1 VTNGYDRRGRLAVI
15 TNGPAVTTLTLNDA
29 GETLTESYNGGPLNG
44 LSVTNGFDS
53 LLRRISVTVLNGSS
67 VLARTTNSY
76 DAASRL
82 STVSDGANAAAYSY
96 LANSPLV
103 DHIVFANSG
112 ATVMT
117 NQNSYDYLNR
127 LTAISSGGA
136 SSTSPISFQ
145 YAYNAANQRTKVTL
159 MDGSYWSYGYDAL
172 GQLTASSKYFPDGTA
187 RLGQLFNYTFDTIG
201 NRTLTQ
207 AGGNYPGTPLRVSS
221 YTNNALNQIVSRGV
235 PGAVD
240 VMGLTLATN
249 FVKVNGSNA
258 YQNLDYFREQI
269 AVNNT
274 SASLWTNMTVSAP
287 GQATVSGHVFV
298 AKNPEKYTYD
308 ADGNLTSD
316 GRWTNIWDGENRL
329 INITSL
335 ATTPTASQY
344 SLALT
349 YDYMGR
355 RIQKIVSTNNG
366 SAWVVS
372 YTNRF
377 VYDGWNVVAI
387 LDGAN
392 NLLTTFT
399 WGLDLSGSPQGA
411 GGVGGLISMTVH
423 SGPNAGTYFY
433 CYDGNGNVVALVNA
447 ANGSLAQTYEYDPF
461 GQITRS
467 SGYLGNLNPFLFS
480 TKYYDWETGLYY
492 YGYRYYN
499 PSTGRWPNRDP
510 IRELG
515 FEIVSQ
521 RPKTTQEKY
530 MDEFREV
537 LELIHEIAPSAD
549 RPILIDKVKNRF
561 VQMGVNVW
569 KPTGTENPYNFLYN
583 DSLDFQDSYGLSASS
598 GFTCDTT
605 LIKAAHDLCLCALW
619 GRNHV
624 IATTC
629 IGCDRTCE
637 AWCMTQ
643 YLDNTI
649 TEEQLKL
656 CTADCLRRMAKCAV
670 SRCDLTFN

>member
-1 VTNGYDRRGRLAVI
+1 
-15 TNGPAVTTLTLNDA
+15 
-29 GETLTESYNGGPLNG
+29 
-44 LSVTNGFDS
+44 
-53 LLRRISVTVLNGSS
+53 
-67 VLARTTNSY
+67 
-76 DAASRL
+76 
-82 STVSDGANAAAYSY
+82 
-96 LANSPLV
+96 
-103 DHIVFANSG
+103 
-112 ATVMT
+112 
-117 NQNSYDYLNR
+117 
-127 LTAISSGGA
+127 
-136 SSTSPISFQ
+136 
-145 YAYNAANQRTKVTL
+145 